1 MRIFALLL
9 VAALTVPAIAEAHAF
24 AQRYDLPVPLW
35 LYLSG
40 AGAAV
45 GLSFVALAVFF
56 RHAPGG
62 DGDYQRTNLLQWPLF
77 RFLAHDQ
84 VLFVVRLIFVG
95 LYLLVIIA
103 GYVGSQDQLRN
114 LAPTLV
120 WVIWW
125 VGLMFVSALAGNFW
139 ALINPIDTIARWSGA
154 LVRLIVPEA
163 WLSGGYAYPKW
174 LGVWPAVTFFGGF
187 VWAELVLSGGGVPA
201 NISVMIF
208 FYSALTWAGMVL
220 FRRDVW
226 LQHGEAFAIAFSL
239 AARFA
244 PLEVRTVDGKL
255 EWNVRP
261 YAVGLLTDR
270 PIHPSMV
277 VFVILLLSTVT
288 FDGFMETPAWVAIL
302 GWVSEAMWLRPT
314 LLWVQDQGIGLLTF
328 VKSVALVAAP
338 LVFFGGFLLFA
349 ALMAMAAGTVP
360 GEARRSTLE
369 IACLFVLYLMPIA
382 IAYHI
387 AHYLSFMLL
396 AGQLIIP
403 LVSDPFGYGWDLFG
417 TAGYS
422 MNIAIINARFVWLT
436 SVITIVTGHMIAV
449 YLSHVA
455 ALRVFDS
462 PAAAMRSQYP
472 MLVLMICYTMISLWI
487 LAQPVVEAA

>member
-1 MRIFALLL
+1 M
-9 VAALTVPAIAEAHAF
+9 
-24 AQRYDLPVPLW
+24 
-35 LYLSG
+35 LYI
-40 AGAAV
+40 
-45 GLSFVALAVFF
+45 
-56 RHAPGG
+56 
-62 DGDYQRTNLLQWPLF
+62 
-77 RFLAHDQ
+77 
-84 VLFVVRLIFVG
+84 VRLVFVG

-103 GYVGSQDQLRN
+103 GYIGSQDQLRN

-125 VGLMFVSALAGNFW
+125 VGLMFISALVGNFW
-139 ALINPIDTIARWSGA
+139 ALINPVDSIARWSSA
-154 LVRLIVPEA
+154 VVRLVVPEA

-174 LGVWPAVTFFGGF
+174 LGVWPAVVFFAAF
-187 VWAELVLSGGGVPA
+187 AWAELVWPGDGVPA

-226 LQHGEAFAIAFSL
+226 LRNGEAFTVAFSL

-244 PLEVRTVDGKL
+244 PLEVRGVDGKL

-261 YAVGLLTDR
+261 FAVGLLTDR
-270 PIHPSMV
+270 PIHPSMMV
-277 VFVILLLSTVT
+277 LVILLLSTVT
-288 FDGFMETPAWVAIL
+288 FDGFIETPAWIAIL
-302 GWVSEAMWLRPT
+302 GWVSEAMWLRPA

-338 LVFFGGFLLFA
+338 LLFLGGFLLFA
-349 ALMAMAAGTVP
+349 KLMAIAVRTSP
-360 GEARRSTLE
+360 GEASSNKTRRPTLE
-369 IACLFVLYLMPIA
+369 IACLFVLYLIPIA
-382 IAYHI
+382 VAYHI

-422 MNIAIINARFVWLT
+422 MNITITNARFVWLT

-455 ALRVFDS
+455 ALRVFDT

-472 MLVLMICYTMISLWI
+472 MLVLMICYTMVSLWI

>member
-1 MRIFALLL
+1 MRVFVLVL
-9 VAALTVPAIAEAHAF
+9 VALTLSADAEAHAF

-35 LYLSG
+35 LYLAG

-45 GLSFVALAVFF
+45 GLSFVAVAVFF

-62 DGDYQRTNLLQWPLF
+62 EGDYERLDLLKWPLAKL
-77 RFLAHDQ
+77 LAHDY
-84 VLFVVRLIFVG
+84 VLFTVRLIFVG
-95 LYLLVIIA
+95 LYLLVIVT
-103 GYVGSQDQLRN
+103 GYIGNQDQLRN

-125 VGLMFVSALAGNFW
+125 VGLMFVSALIGDVW
-139 ALINPIDTIARWSGA
+139 ALINPVDTIARWSGA
-154 LVRLIVPEA
+154 LVRLVVPEA
-163 WLSGGYAYPKW
+163 WLSGGYPYPRW
-174 LGVWPAVTFFGGF
+174 LGVWPAVICFAGF
-187 VWAELVLSGGGVPA
+187 VWAELVWSAGGVPA

-226 LQHGEAFAIAFSL
+226 LRNGEAFSIAFGL
-239 AARFA
+239 AARFS
-244 PLEVRTVDGKL
+244 PLEARTVGDQREL
-255 EWNVRP
+255 NLRS
-261 YAVGLLTDR
+261 YSVGLLTEK
-270 PIHPSMV
+270 PIHPSMM

-288 FDGFMETPAWVAIL
+288 YDGFMETPAWVAIL
-302 GWVSEAMWLRPT
+302 GWVSEAMWLRPA

-328 VKSVALVAAP
+328 IKSVALLAAP
-338 LVFFGGFLLFA
+338 LVFLIAFLIFARLMAFA
-349 ALMAMAAGTVP
+349 AKTSA
-360 GEARRSTLE
+360 GEAGRSTMAV
-369 IACLFVLYLMPIA
+369 ACLFVLYLMPIA
-382 IAYHI
+382 IAYHL
-387 AHYLSFMLL
+387 AHYLSFVLL

-403 LVSDPFGYGWDLFG
+403 LASDPFGYGWDMFG

-455 ALRVFDS
+455 ALRVFHS

>member
-1 MRIFALLL
+1 M
-9 VAALTVPAIAEAHAF
+9 
-24 AQRYDLPVPLW
+24 PLW

-40 AGAAV
+40 AAAAV

-62 DGDYQRTNLLQWPLF
+62 DGDYKRANLLQWPLF

-84 VLFVVRLIFVG
+84 VLFIVRLVFVG

-103 GYVGSQDQLRN
+103 GYIGSQDQLRN
-114 LAPTLV
+114 LAPILV

-125 VGLMFVSALAGNFW
+125 VGLMFISALVGNFW
-139 ALINPIDTIARWSGA
+139 ALINPVDSIARWSSA
-154 LVRLIVPEA
+154 VVRLVVPEA

-174 LGVWPAVTFFGGF
+174 LGVWPAVVFFAAF
-187 VWAELVLSGGGVPA
+187 AWAELVWPGDGVPA

-226 LQHGEAFAIAFSL
+226 LRNGEAFTVAFSL

-244 PLEVRTVDGKL
+244 PLEARGVDGKL

-261 YAVGLLTDR
+261 FAVGLLTDR
-270 PIHPSMV
+270 PIHPSMMV
-277 VFVILLLSTVT
+277 LVILLLSTVT
-288 FDGFMETPAWVAIL
+288 FDGFIETPAWIAIL
-302 GWVSEAMWLRPT
+302 GWVSEAMWLRPA

-338 LVFFGGFLLFA
+338 LLFLGGFLLFA
-349 ALMAMAAGTVP
+349 KLMAIAVRTSP
-360 GEARRSTLE
+360 GEASSNKTRRPTLE
-369 IACLFVLYLMPIA
+369 IACLFVLYLIPIA
-382 IAYHI
+382 VAYHI

-422 MNIAIINARFVWLT
+422 MNIAITNARFVWLT

-455 ALRVFDS
+455 ALRVFDT

-472 MLVLMICYTMISLWI
+472 MLVLMICYTMVSLWI